1 MFITKTISGD
11 SSPVESANSG
21 LLEPEIAAKAKA
33 ESESDKIGPP
43 NDFSAFETVA
53 KEEFW
58 PKNKLAANSA
68 AMNRIGKMAYE
79 ILSEIVLMVK

>member
-11 SSPVESANSG
+11 SFPVKSANLG
-21 LLEPEIAAKAKA
+21 LPEPEIAAKAKA

-43 NDFSAFETVA
+43 NDFSTFWMVA
-53 KEEFW
+53 NEEFW

-68 AMNRIGKMAYE
+68 AMNRIGKIAYK